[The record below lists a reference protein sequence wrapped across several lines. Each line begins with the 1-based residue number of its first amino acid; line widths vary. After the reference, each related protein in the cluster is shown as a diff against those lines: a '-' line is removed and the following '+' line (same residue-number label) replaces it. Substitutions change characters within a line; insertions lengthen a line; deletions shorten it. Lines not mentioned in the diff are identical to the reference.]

1 VDGADYHAVATL
13 WFPDKWRSNKGV
25 LLVAMMAQALRAARV
40 AVDVERWWEADV
52 ASQALALEVCRVPIT
67 IMAFLSRMH
76 AMLHAPHAPV
86 AAGAAGESATASQE
100 SASSALSDA
109 QKNSSQ
115 DMRVWDTM
123 VWTLEASAAQDKLR
137 HAHADLMGLCDD
149 LVDFFKDE
157 LAVSESM
164 IELLDV
170 GELLHDISPPG
181 DVEALMV
188 AACSAASA
196 LGAGTHLLDASLSSP
211 VSSPAAPH
219 RGSA

>member
-13 WFPDKWRSNKGV
+13 WFPDKWRSNRGV

-40 AVDVERWWEADV
+40 SVDVERWWEADV
-52 ASQALALEVCRVPIT
+52 ASQALALQVCRVPIT
-67 IMAFLSRMH
+67 MMAFLSRMH

-86 AAGAAGESATASQE
+86 AAGESETASQV
-100 SASSALSDA
+100 SASSALPDA

-137 HAHADLMGLCDD
+137 NAHADLMGLCDD
-149 LVDFFKDE
+149 LVDLYKDE

-164 IELLDV
+164 VELLDV

-181 DVEALMV
+181 DVEALL
-188 AACSAASA
+188 AAASSAASA
-196 LGAGTHLLDASLSSP
+196 LGAGIHLLDASLSSP
-211 VSSPAAPH
+211 VSSPAAPN